1 MNSVPVRTVSSRCT
15 LINLLKR
22 RKFVCF
28 CTITFINSDSS
39 HFTFYYYYY
48 YFSFFLN
55 YMRILITIL
64 YFIYKFL
71 FNMHVFVYRSIYL
84 VAAETGNLRT
94 IIIIIKLKVVIYE
107 KKIVY
112 TIYFLIVLENGD
124 QLILRIF
131 RKV

>member
-1 MNSVPVRTVSSRCT
+1 
-15 LINLLKR
+15 
-22 RKFVCF
+22 
-28 CTITFINSDSS
+28 
-39 HFTFYYYYY
+39 
-48 YFSFFLN
+48 
-55 YMRILITIL
+55 
-64 YFIYKFL
+64 
-71 FNMHVFVYRSIYL
+71 MHVFVYRSIYL